1 MSHPASEFD
10 GTTDV
15 QMLQLVRRV
24 GERLRQRELRL
35 VLAESCTAGQVAAA
49 LAWLP
54 GISQWLCGSFVV
66 YRSSSKHDWLQIP
79 SQLLDD
85 PQIGPV
91 SSQVS
96 RLLAEAALQHT
107 PDAHVSVAVT
117 GDVGPGAAPATDGC
131 LFLAAAQRSGPYLAR
146 PTAEQR
152 LHLAAPAPVD
162 TRDIA
167 ARQLRLAEAT
177 EHVLKFVIQVLS
189 AL

>member
-1 MSHPASEFD
+1 MSEPILESTSEV
-10 GTTDV
+10 GRHT
-15 QMLQLVRRV
+15 LPLVMQV
-24 GERLRQRELRL
+24 GALLKQRELRL

-54 GISQWLCGSFVV
+54 GISQWLCGSLVV

-79 SQLLDD
+79 SLLLDD

-107 PDAHVSVAVT
+107 PDAHVAVAVT

-131 LFLAAAQRSGPYLAR
+131 LFLAAAQRSGAYLAR
-146 PTAEQR
+146 TTAEQR
-152 LHLAAPAPVD
+152 LQLAAPAPQD
-162 TRDIA
+162 AGDIP
-167 ARQLRLAEAT
+167 ARQARLAEAT
-177 EHVLKFVIQVLS
+177 QHVLQFIIKVLS